1 MNNTLNKIIIFAAG
15 AAIGS
20 VVTWKI
26 LNTRY
31 EQLIEEEIESVKEAY
46 SKSYCESQCSEDEES
61 KTDEVEVDNY
71 KDLASKYNNDNVE
84 SDNRE
89 EDDNCM
95 DMPYLISPEE
105 YSDSDYE
112 AASLWYFADGIL
124 TDEQYN
130 IIEDIEETVGEESL
144 NHFGD
149 YPDDPD
155 TVYVRN
161 DYLEVDYEIC
171 RDERFYSEICE

>member
-1 MNNTLNKIIIFAAG
+1 MNNTLNKIIIFTAG

-26 LNTRY
+26 LKNRY
-31 EQLIEEEIESVKEAY
+31 EQLIEEEIDSVKEVYAKAY
-46 SKSYCESQCSEDEES
+46 DNSQCSEVEES
-61 KTDEVEVDNY
+61 EEDEAEMDEY
-71 KDLASKYNNDNVE
+71 KALATKYSNDENE

-89 EDDNCM
+89 EEDNSM

-105 YSDSDYE
+105 YADGDYE
-112 AASLWYFADGIL
+112 AASLWYFADGVL

-130 IIEDIEETVGEESL
+130 VIEDIEETVGEESL